1 MKLKAIMDTWT
12 IIEKFGISFE
22 QTDDNTVE
30 ISDAD
35 YKKVWNAYK
44 NKKYIENLA
53 NLGRGL
59 CTHGYIY

>member
-44 NKKYIENLA
+44 NKKYIENLT

-59 CTHGYIY
+59 CTNGYIY